1 MKENNLHI
9 FSTARY
15 AANKVGQ
22 PSSQGFTNI
31 YEVDNSFNSGNA
43 IIELSNVNGSGIYH
57 APLGFSITQLQNRG
71 FTSGANGTL
80 VNEALARIDKE
91 IAKYGF
97 AMIALHQADFQ
108 KIVDGKKLNEV
119 DEKVFRS
126 SADNR
131 QAAE

>member
-1 MKENNLHI
+1 M
-9 FSTARY
+9 
-15 AANKVGQ
+15 
-22 PSSQGFTNI
+22 
-31 YEVDNSFNSGNA
+31 
-43 IIELSNVNGSGIYH
+43 
-57 APLGFSITQLQNRG
+57 
-71 FTSGANGTL
+71 

-97 AMIALHQADFQ
+97 AMIALHQTDFQ